1 MYITVINNND
11 FDYVDKNITEA
22 SSMYIQNGE
31 LFYTNSSSS
40 ELSTENIN
48 LVANTSTQILQKE
61 FDHPS
66 YVLLCLN
73 ITMTNNL
80 SNTLHT
86 ITLEYIG
93 ETTITKV
100 FNMLPQPCNTIID
113 FIELSA
119 TTLTVN
125 ATSNIEGTINVI
137 QQMITM

>member
-1 MYITVINNND
+1 
-11 FDYVDKNITEA
+11 
-22 SSMYIQNGE
+22 
-31 LFYTNSSSS
+31 
-40 ELSTENIN
+40 
-48 LVANTSTQILQKE
+48 
-61 FDHPS
+61 
-66 YVLLCLN
+66 
-73 ITMTNNL
+73 MTNIL
-80 SNTLHT
+80 SDTLHT

-100 FNMLPQPCNTIID
+100 FNMLPQPYNTIID